1 MNFTTDE
8 WIIKIPNRL
17 NVSMQSYNILAN
29 LQHTILETDERKII
43 LDFSNTVYVSALYMA
58 FFGSLEVLCRKK
70 NQKLVYRLRKDTE
83 LYHYFQSSGLYEFMR
98 PRESFVDKNAIPFSL
113 INMEEDSIMSY
124 INRILDLAPVTL
136 NPEARAFLFTN
147 IYEIFSNSSEH
158 SESDCGVFAC
168 GHWMQR
174 KKKLAFSVY
183 DMGIG
188 IPGAIRKYKD
198 ASMSSE
204 DALRWALKTG
214 NSTKQLNDGVP
225 RGIGLPNIL
234 DFINLNKGA
243 LYVLSNDIF
252 YSYEN
257 GKEHFETFKYSIR
270 GTMISLIIISDD
282 EYIYELKEELQC

>member
-1 MNFTTDE
+1 
-8 WIIKIPNRL
+8 
-17 NVSMQSYNILAN
+17 
-29 LQHTILETDERKII
+29 
-43 LDFSNTVYVSALYMA
+43 
-58 FFGSLEVLCRKK
+58 
-70 NQKLVYRLRKDTE
+70 
-83 LYHYFQSSGLYEFMR
+83 
-98 PRESFVDKNAIPFSL
+98 
-113 INMEEDSIMSY
+113 
-124 INRILDLAPVTL
+124 
-136 NPEARAFLFTN
+136 
-147 IYEIFSNSSEH
+147 
-158 SESDCGVFAC
+158 
-168 GHWMQR
+168 MQR